1 MQIFASGID
10 ACPVAVDV
18 EADELIA
25 ELRMDLADKTGID
38 RTDIKIVFNSK
49 IMDDDDTLVECGIDN
64 MSTVRVLL
72 PLKGGHI
79 PHPVKYFGP
88 RRYGRYVYGM
98 NRPPVLRQVK
108 DWIDWTGWNS
118 VFGGFSFQVAF
129 GLMIVS
135 GVYLNNYRATNTL
148 YYTNKP
154 DNQDILGH

>member
-1 MQIFASGID
+1 MQVITSVAGGRPILMD
-10 ACPVAVDV
+10 A
-18 EADELIA
+18 EGEQLIA
-25 ELRMDLADKTGID
+25 ELIIELADKTGLD
-38 RTDIKIVFNSK
+38 RGNMKIAFNGK
-49 IMDDDDTLVECGIDN
+49 IMDDDDTLRECGIEDL
-64 MSTVRVLL
+64 STVRVLL

-79 PHPVKYFGP
+79 PHPVKYVGP

-135 GVYLNNYRATNTL
+135 GVYLNNYRATHTL

>member
-1 MQIFASGID
+1 MQVFASGID
-10 ACPVAVDV
+10 ACPVAVDA

-49 IMDDDDTLVECGIDN
+49 IMDDDGN
-64 MSTVRVLL
+64 AKL
-72 PLKGGHI
+72 P
-79 PHPVKYFGP
+79 
-88 RRYGRYVYGM
+88 
-98 NRPPVLRQVK
+98 QVK